1 MLETL
6 HEDNIFE
13 TNHGCRQMMM
23 RQFDEY
29 NISYNKL
36 TDVYSNAK
44 MDGNSSYECVSTGG
58 RLGGLYNIV

>member
-1 MLETL
+1 
-6 HEDNIFE
+6 
-13 TNHGCRQMMM
+13 MMM

-58 RLGGLYNIV
+58 RLGGRLGGFV